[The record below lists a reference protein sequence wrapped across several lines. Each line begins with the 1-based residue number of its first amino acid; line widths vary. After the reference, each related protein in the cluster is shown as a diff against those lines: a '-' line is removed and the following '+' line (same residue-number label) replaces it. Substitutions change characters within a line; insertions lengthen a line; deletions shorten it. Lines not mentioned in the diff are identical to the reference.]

1 MREDLVSVII
11 PVFNTEDY
19 VDSCL
24 ESVVSQTYRNI
35 EIIVVNDG
43 STDGSLK
50 VLRKWESMDCRIRVI
65 DKINQGVSAAR
76 NTAIDEANGI
86 YIMFLDS
93 DDWLRND
100 AIDCMLR
107 VIKEEDSDIVI
118 CGICQIWEN
127 RTRNCKVLDS
137 GEKTIDTEKMGNF
150 FLNDSI
156 AYSSVNK
163 LYKKSSID
171 FQRFPYIR
179 ICEDAVFNRKVF
191 RNARK
196 VALISDCLYMNR
208 QRSNSATK
216 QRIDNALIDEH
227 FRAIIEM
234 RKIIFETWEGQEWE
248 MSPKILLFELT
259 MAVLL
264 NGKIDNLIYLTK
276 QPDFYRMYRQL
287 KLDSFFANCKK
298 MVIYILLK
306 LRCFTICME
315 LARSYQR
322 GVSG

>member
-137 GEKTIDTEKMGNF
+137 GEKTIDTEKMG
-150 FLNDSI
+150 SI
-156 AYSSVNK
+156 PWSGTGW
-163 LYKKSSID
+163 
-171 FQRFPYIR
+171 
-179 ICEDAVFNRKVF
+179 
-191 RNARK
+191 
-196 VALISDCLYMNR
+196 DCPLQVR
-208 QRSNSATK
+208 QRMAGRLWKRPGSSG
-216 QRIDNALIDEH
+216 R
-227 FRAIIEM
+227 
-234 RKIIFETWEGQEWE
+234 
-248 MSPKILLFELT
+248 ILLLW
-259 MAVLL
+259 
-264 NGKIDNLIYLTK
+264 ISI
-276 QPDFYRMYRQL
+276 
-287 KLDSFFANCKK
+287 S
-298 MVIYILLK
+298 
-306 LRCFTICME
+306 
-315 LARSYQR
+315 RS
-322 GVSG
+322 